1 MPVGRRGDPAR
12 SMPTMTIGLRCGKEM
27 FLGVLSAFY
36 RPFKKIKE
44 LEKENKSNEIKL
56 KIKNYQT
63 ELDKITKMFPDGF
76 FDIEN

>member
-1 MPVGRRGDPAR
+1 M
-12 SMPTMTIGLRCGKEM
+12 GKLPKNFPEYSIM
-27 FLGVLSAFY
+27 YKTL
-36 RPFKKIKE
+36 FKKIKE
-44 LEKENKSNEIKL
+44 LEKENESNEIKL